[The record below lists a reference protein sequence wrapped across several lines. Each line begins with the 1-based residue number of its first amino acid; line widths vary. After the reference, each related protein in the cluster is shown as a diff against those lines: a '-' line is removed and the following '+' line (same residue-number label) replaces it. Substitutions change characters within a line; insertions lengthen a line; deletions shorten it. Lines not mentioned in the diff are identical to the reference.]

1 MYAYTHYEIEPD
13 IVCLGKGLGNGVPV
27 SAAVGREDVF
37 GQMKYGEGSDTWS
50 ANPLSSA
57 AVLATLDAFESE
69 PVIEQGQQLAAVI
82 EAGLQRLKETGI
94 IQNVRGEGCVWGVE
108 CNPCGE
114 LAADEV
120 ANACVTACY
129 LGDDQGRAI
138 HLLGPLAGKVIRV
151 SPPLVMPL
159 EEAQAYLDVMFN
171 IVQQVADS
179 CQG

>member
-1 MYAYTHYEIEPD
+1 M
-13 IVCLGKGLGNGVPV
+13 
-27 SAAVGREDVF
+27 
-37 GQMKYGEGSDTWS
+37 
-50 ANPLSSA
+50 
-57 AVLATLDAFESE
+57 
-69 PVIEQGQQLAAVI
+69 
-82 EAGLQRLKETGI
+82 
-94 IQNVRGEGCVWGVE
+94 E

-171 IVQQVADS
+171 IFQQVADS